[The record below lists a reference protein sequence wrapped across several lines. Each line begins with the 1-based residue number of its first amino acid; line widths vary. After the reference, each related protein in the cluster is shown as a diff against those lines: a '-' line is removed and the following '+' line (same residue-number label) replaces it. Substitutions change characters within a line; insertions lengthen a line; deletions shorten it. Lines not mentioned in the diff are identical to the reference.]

1 VFGPFFFAED
11 SVTGKVYLDML
22 ENWLMPQFA
31 DEEIQ
36 EYIYQQDEAP
46 PHWHKKVREYLNE
59 HLPGQWVGCAGAT
72 DNTFCTWPPRS
83 PDLTVCDFFLWGFI
97 KDNVYVP
104 PLPKTLPELRK
115 RINTAIENV
124 TQDMLERV
132 WREWEY
138 RLDICHDTHGV
149 HIKCI

>member
-1 VFGPFFFAED
+1 MFGPFFFAED